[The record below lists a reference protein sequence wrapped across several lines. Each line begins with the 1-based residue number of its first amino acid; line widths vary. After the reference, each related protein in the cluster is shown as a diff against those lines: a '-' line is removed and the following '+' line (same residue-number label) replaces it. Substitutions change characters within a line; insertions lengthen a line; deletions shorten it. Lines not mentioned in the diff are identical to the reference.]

1 MHEKVTGADMLPMAF
16 RFLAAWIGVWVARQQ
31 ADQIEYLKTVN
42 RSLTE
47 RLGKKRLRFT
57 DAERRKLAVL
67 GKKLG
72 RKALAEVATIATPDT
87 ILRWYREL
95 VAKKYDG
102 SARRRPGRPRTAAEI
117 VRLLVEMATQDT
129 GWGYTRLRSRSDAP
143 C

>member
-1 MHEKVTGADMLPMAF
+1 
-16 RFLAAWIGVWVARQQ
+16 
-31 ADQIEYLKTVN
+31 
-42 RSLTE
+42 
-47 RLGKKRLRFT
+47 LRFT

-102 SARRRPGRPRTAAEI
+102 SACREPGRPRTAAEI
-117 VRLLVEMATQDT
+117 VQLLLKMATRNT
-129 GWGYTRLRSRSDAP
+129 GWG
-143 C
+143 

>member
-1 MHEKVTGADMLPMAF
+1 MLPLPF
-16 RFLAAWIGVWVARQQ
+16 QFLAVWVGVWVARRQ

-42 RSLTE
+42 RTSLE

-87 ILRWYREL
+87 ILRWYREF
-95 VAKKYDG
+95 VAKSTTAARAEVQVDLALQRRSCG
-102 SARRRPGRPRTAAEI
+102 CSSRWRRRTVGGATRGCA
-117 VRLLVEMATQDT
+117 VR
-129 GWGYTRLRSRSDAP
+129 
-143 C
+143 